1 MSIVDEGLKDS
12 MLTEAGMLKDLQDM
26 STYYDDMQV
35 SSKILP
41 ATELTPMPSMIAM
54 MEEDEQGRAR
64 ILTHSFV
71 PLDREEAE
79 FTKYI
84 QFYMELQNDI
94 ASIDRLSLLES
105 VCRLNTML
113 PLGHCIIIPPR
124 PELELPEMVGVRTSQ
139 GFPGSESVNQ
149 GVFTEDVFLFDMSCT
164 FVSDILDVLAEGKT
178 PEAAFAIL
186 DR

>member
-1 MSIVDEGLKDS
+1 MMEELLKDS
-12 MLTEAGMLKDLQDM
+12 MLTEAGMLQDLQDM

-41 ATELTPMPSMIAM
+41 ATELAPLPSLIAM
-54 MEEDEQGRAR
+54 MEEDEQGRSR

-71 PLDREEAE
+71 PLDKEEAE

-84 QFYMELQNDI
+84 QIYMELQNDI
-94 ASIDRLSLLES
+94 AGIDRLSLLES

-113 PLGHCIIIPPR
+113 PMGHCIIIPPR
-124 PELELPEMVGVRTSQ
+124 PEMELPEMVGVRTSQ
-139 GFPGSESVNQ
+139 GFPGDGPVDQ

-164 FVSDILDVLAEGKT
+164 FVSDILDALAEGKT